1 MIKILPLCFASIIV
15 LVGCFP
21 LPAPYVSTST
31 TTFQGENHG
40 LRGTIAVAPIDKSQQ
55 DSLEFKAISAYITKK
70 LLEQGYSAAN
80 NSAPQFVAYVTYGI
94 DSGKT
99 TISSIP
105 MVGQTSGGSTIS
117 SGTFNV
123 GGKATSYSGA
133 GYTMPTYGL
142 VGSMID
148 SDTEYKR
155 AFNLDIF
162 QNIPNQKPNKVYEI
176 KAVSTGTCGNINSV
190 IYIVID
196 SAFKNFP
203 GENGKTKRI
212 NADWPGNC

>member
-1 MIKILPLCFASIIV
+1 MLKTLCAPLLLSV
-15 LVGCFP
+15 LLVGCLP
-21 LPAPYVSTST
+21 LPTPYISTST

-55 DSLEFKAISAYITKK
+55 DSLEFKAISGYVSKK

-80 NSAPQFVAYVTYGI
+80 NSAPQFIAYLTYGI

-105 MVGQTSGGSTIS
+105 MAGQTGGGPMLS
-117 SGTFNV
+117 SGTFTA
-123 GGKATSYSGA
+123 GGKTTSYSGA
-133 GYTMPTYGL
+133 GYTMPTYGV

-148 SDTEYKR
+148 SDIEYKR
-155 AFNLDIF
+155 VLNLDIF
-162 QNIPNQKPNKVYEI
+162 QNFPNQKPLKVYEI
-176 KAVSTGTCGNINSV
+176 KAISSGSCGNINSV
-190 IYIVID
+190 IYIIID

-212 NADWPGNC
+212 NSDWPGNC